1 MALAQE
7 SWTDAASR
15 PSDRDVTT
23 AQVRAAGSSFYW
35 AMRFQEQGKR
45 DALFAVYA
53 FCRAVDDIA
62 DGTLSDDEK
71 RTALENWRTRI
82 HALYDGRPD
91 DAVTRMLY
99 DAIQTYALEKR
110 DFLAVIDGMEMD
122 GVGPICAP
130 SMDELLLYCDRVA
143 CAVGRLC
150 VHIFGEP
157 GPAGQATAD
166 HLGLALQ
173 LTNILRDIAEDAEMG
188 RLYLPGELLS
198 AEGITS
204 TDPKTVI
211 TDPRLPAVC
220 RVLAGRAQDEFTAAE
235 NAIAQSNKK
244 AMRPAII
251 MMKVYQ
257 KTLNLLR
264 ADDWAGL
271 ADGKAGPSLSKPE
284 KLWIAL
290 RYGAF

>member
-1 MALAQE
+1 MTLAQD
-7 SWTDAASR
+7 SCTGAAPQS
-15 PSDRDVTT
+15 PDREVIT

-35 AMRFQEQGKR
+35 AMRFQDQTKR

-53 FCRAVDDIA
+53 FCREVDDIA
-62 DGTLSDDEK
+62 DGTLSDDDK
-71 RTALENWRTRI
+71 RAALEAWRMRI
-82 HALYDGRPD
+82 QALYDGRPD
-91 DAVTRMLY
+91 DAITRMLHE
-99 DAIQTYALEKR
+99 AIQAYRLKQQ

-122 GVGPICAP
+122 GVGPIRAP
-130 SMDELLLYCDRVA
+130 SMEELLLYCDRVA

-173 LTNILRDIAEDAEMG
+173 LTNILRDVAEDADMG
-188 RLYLPGELLS
+188 RLYLPHELLN

-204 TDPKTVI
+204 TDPKTVL
-211 TDPRLPAVC
+211 TDPSLPAVC
-220 RVLAGRAQDEFTAAE
+220 RTLAQRAQDEFSAAE
-235 NAIAQSNKK
+235 QAIAQCSRK

-257 KTLNLLR
+257 KTLTQLM
-264 ADDWAGL
+264 AEDWSYL
-271 ADGKAGPSLSKPE
+271 ASGKAGVSLSKPE